1 MVSAKNRVHAKV
13 LMVGPDLSLHGGIV
27 SVVQGYLDGGLP
39 EACDAF
45 DYLGTGVG
53 SSKLGKSLAF
63 TWALIRYAM
72 IMPSYDIIH
81 LHISARGSYKRKSIM
96 ARMAHKAGKYVIL
109 HDHDGEFKK
118 AFEEGGDSYRRD
130 VRNTFGIAD
139 RVVVLSE
146 EWRDY
151 FSENVC
157 DLKKIIV
164 VHNGVKVPDQPC
176 SPCSRQD
183 VLFLGRLDANKSPDV
198 LLRASREILSRFPE
212 TKIVFGGDGEV
223 EKNKVLAKEL
233 GISDRCEF
241 HGWVVGDK
249 REGLFERAAVYCLP
263 SKNEGLPMS
272 VLEAMAHGIPTV
284 ATAVGGVP
292 HVIEDGVSGFLIDVD
307 DEVALSESLAS
318 LLAEPELREE
328 LGRNG
333 RDKVILKFGLDR
345 TVARVVGIYRALMLE
360 KGTIGE

>member
-1 MVSAKNRVHAKV
+1 MISAQNKVHAKV

-27 SVVQGYLDGGLP
+27 SVVQGYLEGGLP

-45 DYLGTGVG
+45 EYLGTGVG
-53 SSKLGKSLAF
+53 SSRFGKSLAF
-63 TWALIRYAM
+63 TRALARYAGV
-72 IMPSYDIIH
+72 MPSYDIIH

-96 ARMAHKAGKYVIL
+96 ARMAHRAGKYVIL

-118 AFEEGGDSYRRD
+118 AFEEGGDVYRRD
-130 VRNTFGIAD
+130 VRETFGIAD

-151 FSENVC
+151 FAANVC
-157 DLKKIIV
+157 DLGKIDV
-164 VHNGVKVPDQPC
+164 VHNGVKVPVKPC
-176 SPCSRQD
+176 SPCSRHD

-198 LLRASREILSRFPE
+198 LLRASREVPDRFPK
-212 TKIVFGGDGEV
+212 TKIVFGGDGEI
-223 EKNKVLAKEL
+223 EKNKALAEEL
-233 GISDRCEF
+233 GIAERCEF
-241 HGWVVGDK
+241 RGWVIGDK
-249 REGLFERAAVYCLP
+249 RAVLFERAAVYCLP

-292 HVIEDGVSGFLIDVD
+292 QVIEDGVSGLLIDVD
-307 DEVALSESLAS
+307 DEAALSESLAS
-318 LLAEPELREE
+318 LLAKPELREE

-333 RDKVILKFGLDR
+333 RDQIVRKFGLDR
-345 TVARVVGIYRALMLE
+345 TIAQVVDIYGALMRG
-360 KGTIGE
+360 KGTFGE

>member
-1 MVSAKNRVHAKV
+1 
-13 LMVGPDLSLHGGIV
+13 MVGPDLSLHGGIV

-45 DYLGTGVG
+45 EYLGTGVG

-63 TWALIRYAM
+63 TRALIRYAM

-130 VRNTFGIAD
+130 VRKTFSIAD

-151 FSENVC
+151 FAENVC
-157 DLKKIIV
+157 DSEKIVV
-164 VHNGVKVPDQPC
+164 VHNGVKVPAEPC
-176 SPCSRQD
+176 SPWSQQD
-183 VLFLGRLDANKSPDV
+183 ILFLGRLDARKSPDV
-198 LLRASREILSRFPE
+198 LLRASRQVLERFPG
-212 TKIVFGGDGEV
+212 TKVVFGGDGEV
-223 EKNKVLAKEL
+223 EKNKALAEEL
-233 GISDRCEF
+233 GIANHCEF
-241 HGWVVGDK
+241 HGWVSGAE
-249 REGLFERAAVYCLP
+249 REGLFARAAVYCLP

-272 VLEAMAHGIPTV
+272 VLEAMARGIPTV
-284 ATAVGGVP
+284 ATPVGGVP
-292 HVIEDGVSGFLIDVD
+292 RVIEDGVSGFLVDVD
-307 DEVALSESLAS
+307 DVDALSDRLNILLDKPGLRENVGAAS
-318 LLAEPELREE
+318 RNTVMRLFNVGGSIKQLLAL
-328 LGRNG
+328 
-333 RDKVILKFGLDR
+333 
-345 TVARVVGIYRALMLE
+345 YRALHD
-360 KGTIGE
+360 

>member
-1 MVSAKNRVHAKV
+1 MTKGYPHVHAKV

-27 SVVQGYLDGGLP
+27 SVVKGYLDAGLP

-45 DYLGTGVG
+45 EYLGTGIG
-53 SSKLGKSLAF
+53 SSKLGKSVAF
-63 TWALIRYAM
+63 SRALIRYAM

-130 VRNTFGIAD
+130 VRKTFSIAD

-146 EWRDY
+146 EWLDY
-151 FSENVC
+151 FAENVC
-157 DLKKIIV
+157 DFEKINV

-183 VLFLGRLDANKSPDV
+183 VLFLGRLDARKSPDV
-198 LLRASREILSRFPE
+198 LLRASREILSRFPD

-223 EKNKVLAKEL
+223 EKNKSLAAEL
-233 GISDRCEF
+233 GIAERCEF
-241 HGWVVGDK
+241 HGWVAGAE
-249 REGLFERAAVYCLP
+249 REELFERAAVYCLP

-272 VLEAMAHGIPTV
+272 VLEAMARGIPTV
-284 ATAVGGVP
+284 ATPVGGIP
-292 HVIEDGVSGFLIDVD
+292 QVINDGVDGVLIPVD
-307 DEVALSESLAS
+307 NHQALAVALNHLLESS
-318 LLAEPELREE
+318 ELRKEMGT
-328 LGRNG
+328 LAR
-333 RDKVILKFGLDR
+333 KKILSSFDINLLLSEIL
-345 TVARVVGIYRALMLE
+345 GIYCNATS
-360 KGTIGE
+360 GN

>member
-1 MVSAKNRVHAKV
+1 MTKGYPHVHAKV

-27 SVVQGYLDGGLP
+27 SVVKGYLDAGLP

-45 DYLGTGVG
+45 EYLGTGIG
-53 SSKLGKSLAF
+53 SSKLGKSVAF
-63 TWALIRYAM
+63 SRALIRYAM

-81 LHISARGSYKRKSIM
+81 LHISARGAYKRKSIM

-130 VRNTFGIAD
+130 VRKTFSIAD

-151 FSENVC
+151 FSKNVC
-157 DLKKIIV
+157 DLEKIDV

-183 VLFLGRLDANKSPDV
+183 VLFLGRLGARKSPDV
-198 LLRASREILSRFPE
+198 LLRASREVLKRFPE

-223 EKNKVLAKEL
+223 EKNKRLAEEL
-233 GISDRCEF
+233 GIADRCEF
-241 HGWVVGDK
+241 HGWVTGDE
-249 REGLFERAAVYCLP
+249 REVLFERAAVYCLP

-272 VLEAMAHGIPTV
+272 VLEAMARGVPTV

-292 HVIEDGVSGFLIDVD
+292 QVIEDGVNGFLVSVD
-307 DEVALSESLAS
+307 DIETLSKRLIALLESTA
-318 LLAEPELREE
+318 LRETVGVASRE
-328 LGRNG
+328 T
-333 RDKVILKFGLDR
+333 ILRSFSI
-345 TVARVVGIYRALMLE
+345 ARSINEVLEVYRSYLNQ
-360 KGTIGE
+360 

>member
-1 MVSAKNRVHAKV
+1 MVSSKNSVHAKV

-45 DYLGTGVG
+45 EYLGTGVG

-63 TWALIRYAM
+63 TRALIRYAM

-130 VRNTFGIAD
+130 VRKTFSIAD

-151 FSENVC
+151 FSKNVC
-157 DLKKIIV
+157 DLEKIDV

-176 SPCSRQD
+176 SPCSRQERSCR
-183 VLFLGRLDANKSPDV
+183 VSRRLK
-198 LLRASREILSRFPE
+198 L
-212 TKIVFGGDGEV
+212 
-223 EKNKVLAKEL
+223 
-233 GISDRCEF
+233 
-241 HGWVVGDK
+241 
-249 REGLFERAAVYCLP
+249 
-263 SKNEGLPMS
+263 
-272 VLEAMAHGIPTV
+272 
-284 ATAVGGVP
+284 
-292 HVIEDGVSGFLIDVD
+292 
-307 DEVALSESLAS
+307 SLAATVKSRRTKLS
-318 LLAEPELREE
+318 LRSSALPTAASFTAGSQATSARPSLSGPRCTA
-328 LGRNG
+328 
-333 RDKVILKFGLDR
+333 FPPR
-345 TVARVVGIYRALMLE
+345 T
-360 KGTIGE
+360 KGCL